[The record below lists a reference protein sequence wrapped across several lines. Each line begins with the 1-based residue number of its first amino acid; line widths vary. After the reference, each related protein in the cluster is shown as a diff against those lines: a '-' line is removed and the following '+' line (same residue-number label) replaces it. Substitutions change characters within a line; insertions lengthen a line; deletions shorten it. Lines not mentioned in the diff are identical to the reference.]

1 MAEQRSSEWF
11 LQRAGKFTGSRFDDL
26 MAVTKTGPAA
36 SRRNL
41 LSMLAVERLTGLC
54 VETYENAAMVRGREL
69 EAAARAA
76 YECERGVLV
85 DVAEFVQHPTIPYVG
100 VSPDGYVGDDG
111 LVELKCPSAMAKH
124 VDALR
129 SAAHATEYK
138 WQLQGQLFVTGRAW
152 VDAVSFDPRFPE
164 GLRLAI
170 ARVPR
175 DELAIKRLEA
185 ECLRAE
191 IELQDLVAELS
202 QLRTAA

>member
-1 MAEQRSSEWF
+1 MIEQRTAAWYA
-11 LQRAGKFTGSRFDDL
+11 LRAGKFTGSRLCDL
-26 MAVTKTGPAA
+26 MAETKSGPAA

-41 LSMLAVERLTGLC
+41 LSMLAVERLTGQC

-69 EAAARAA
+69 EAAAREA

-85 DVAEFVQHPTIPYVG
+85 EDATFVQHPTISYVG
-100 VSPDGYVGDDG
+100 ASPDGFVGDDG

-129 SAAHATEYK
+129 SGAHATEYR
-138 WQLQGQLFVTGRAW
+138 WQLQGQLWVTGRAW
-152 VDAVSFDPRFPE
+152 VDAVSYDPRFPE

-170 ARVPR
+170 TRVSR
-175 DELAIKRLEA
+175 DEVAIKRLEGACIKA
-185 ECLRAE
+185 EL
-191 IELQDLVAELS
+191 ELQDLVAELS